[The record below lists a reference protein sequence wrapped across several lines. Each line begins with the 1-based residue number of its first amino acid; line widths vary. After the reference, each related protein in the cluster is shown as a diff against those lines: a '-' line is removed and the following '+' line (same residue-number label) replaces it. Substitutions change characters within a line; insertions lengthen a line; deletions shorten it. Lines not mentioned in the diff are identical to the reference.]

1 MLVEFTFWM
10 STHSRWERPDSNFQ
24 QMVDLFEIEH
34 HRVSPNPDLNFT
46 TMVIDKFTTQGE
58 TNTRAFAGGLG
69 CEEIV
74 EYFAPK
80 VVRNAGA
87 VVREGDDD
95 RVILT
100 RRLNKYRG

>member
-1 MLVEFTFWM
+1 
-10 STHSRWERPDSNFQ
+10 
-24 QMVDLFEIEH
+24 
-34 HRVSPNPDLNFT
+34 
-46 TMVIDKFTTQGE
+46 MVIDKFTTQGE
-58 TNTRAFAGGLG
+58 ANTRTFTGGFG

-80 VVRNAGA
+80 VVRYAKS
-87 VVREGDDD
+87 VVREGYND